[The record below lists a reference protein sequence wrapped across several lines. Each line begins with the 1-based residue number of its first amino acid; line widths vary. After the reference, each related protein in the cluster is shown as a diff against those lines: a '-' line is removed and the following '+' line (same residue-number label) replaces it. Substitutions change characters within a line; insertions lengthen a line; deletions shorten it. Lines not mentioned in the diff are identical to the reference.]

1 MSLHVVVG
9 AGPVGSSVAR
19 LLAGRGERV
28 RIVTRNGT
36 GPEEPGIERITADAA
51 QAPRLRELTEGATA
65 IYNCAQPAYMRWP
78 ADWPPLV
85 RSMLHAAENSGAVL
99 VLASDL
105 YGYGPV
111 RGKITESAPLKPTS
125 TRGAVRARTWHDAL
139 EAYRAGRVRVTEARS
154 SDHIG
159 AGADSILTRD
169 VVPKVLSAERVTVPA
184 DLDAPHSW
192 TYVGDVARTL
202 VTLAADE
209 RAWGRPWHVPSP
221 PPASIREV
229 AQRTAAL
236 AGTPVPQLSSTSA
249 FRLKIGSLLDPSVRA
264 FRETEYHFRQ
274 PFVIDSSA
282 TTNTFGIQPT
292 PLDDALQETI
302 NSVAA
307 RAR

>member
-19 LLAGRGERV
+19 LLASRGEQV
-28 RIVTRNGT
+28 RIVTRNGG

-51 QAPRLRELTEGATA
+51 QAPKLRELTEGATA

-78 ADWPPLV
+78 ADWPPLA

-99 VLASDL
+99 VLTSDL

-111 RGKITESAPLKPTS
+111 RGRITESTPLKPTS

-139 EAYRAGRVRVTEARS
+139 EAHQAGRVRVTEARS
-154 SDHIG
+154 SDYVG
-159 AGADSILTRD
+159 AGADSMLTRD

-202 VTLAADE
+202 VTLAAEE

-236 AGTPVPQLSSTSA
+236 AGTPVPQLNSTSTL
-249 FRLKIGSLLDPSVRA
+249 RLKIGSLLDPSVRA
-264 FRETEYHFRQ
+264 FRETEYQFRQ

-292 PLDDALQETI
+292 PLDDALRETI
-302 NSVAA
+302 DSVAA
-307 RAR
+307 RAG